1 MKPLLL
7 LDFDGVLF
15 NSAYEAYQVC
25 EHFAKKQPEYRHAVD
40 FEEFM
45 EFRSYLTDAWQ
56 FCRLYQKDRLLDDV
70 QKLHIVK
77 PDEQD
82 WEFSKRFFEARA
94 EMMKDPD
101 WAKLMSPYPFLY
113 QLRPLLKQYP
123 ASFKILS
130 TRNVASIRRTLEFF
144 EADGIEIYGQEHI
157 REHGS
162 KLGVAKHNQWL
173 SSGSYVVYIDDMNSH
188 LEPFENEVDLC
199 IHASWGYDAS
209 NTNSYT
215 QGQAFHLIQG
225 FLRVAYE

>member
-25 EHFAKKQPEYRHAVD
+25 EHFAHQHTEYRKSID

-45 EFRSYLTDAWQ
+45 EFRAHLTDAWQ
-56 FCRLYQKDRLLDDV
+56 FCRLYQKDRQV
-70 QKLHIVK
+70 QDLHTLHTLK
-77 PDEQD
+77 PDDQD
-82 WEFSKRFFEARA
+82 WAFAKRFFDSRA
-94 EMMKDPD
+94 EMIKDPD
-101 WAKLMSPYPFLY
+101 WAKLMSPYPFFY
-113 QLRPLLKQYP
+113 QLRPLLKKYP
-123 ASFKILS
+123 QSFKVLS
-130 TRNVASIRRTLEFF
+130 TRNVASISRTLEFF

-173 SSGSYVVYIDDMNSH
+173 SNDSFVVYIDDMNSH

-199 IHASWGYDAS
+199 IHAGWGYDVS
-209 NTNSYT
+209 GTNSYT
-215 QGQAFHLIQG
+215 QGQAFQLIQG
-225 FLRVAYE
+225 FLRVAHE